1 MKDVLPPK
9 AQLRSISPS
18 AQAWSAC
25 KNGGHSVRHVHG
37 TFRTGKPTEP
47 NNQTRE
53 PAAQHG
59 RRFVVRRIGGEWD
72 EKFDATEKWQVSAR
86 RVRTIL
92 ASQTC

>member
-37 TFRTGKPTEP
+37 TFRTGKTD
-47 NNQTRE
+47 R
-53 PAAQHG
+53 A
-59 RRFVVRRIGGEWD
+59 
-72 EKFDATEKWQVSAR
+72 K
-86 RVRTIL
+86 
-92 ASQTC
+92 